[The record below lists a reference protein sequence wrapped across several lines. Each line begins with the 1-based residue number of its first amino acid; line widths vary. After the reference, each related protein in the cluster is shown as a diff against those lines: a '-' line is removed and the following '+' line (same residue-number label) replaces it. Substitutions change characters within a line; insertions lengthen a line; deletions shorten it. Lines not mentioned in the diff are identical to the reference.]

1 MQPSVASMPPETRC
15 REIRVYDQCIP
26 QLVFTFRLLLRV
38 TSLSHSQPYNVCDK
52 KRESRRR
59 EEDRREKEGGCRRK
73 VEGVRKLE
81 ANRFPKCKK
90 EKDKKR

>member
-52 KRESRRR
+52 RERAG
-59 EEDRREKEGGCRRK
+59 EERKTGERRK
-73 VEGVRKLE
+73 EVVEERWKV
-81 ANRFPKCKK
+81 
-90 EKDKKR
+90 